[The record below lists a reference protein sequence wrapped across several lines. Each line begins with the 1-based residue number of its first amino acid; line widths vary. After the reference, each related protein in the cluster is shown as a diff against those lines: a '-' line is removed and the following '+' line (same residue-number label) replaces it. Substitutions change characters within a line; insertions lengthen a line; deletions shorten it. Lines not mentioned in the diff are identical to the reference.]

1 MDNNSADI
9 VFEDERWEEAGL
21 EGLAARAFGACF
33 AHLGMDPARYELALL
48 ACDDARIAVLNA
60 DFRAKPTPTNVLSWP
75 AEERAPA
82 TRGTHPDLPIA
93 GDGPPVELGDIA
105 ISYETCAAEADAAQ
119 KPLADHATHLLVH
132 GFLHLLG
139 YDHIFD
145 EDAALMEARE
155 AEILGTIGLS
165 NPYE

>member
-1 MDNNSADI
+1 MDNSGVDI
-9 VFEDERWEEAGL
+9 VFEDERWETAGL

-33 AHLGMDPARYELALL
+33 AHLGLEAGRFELALL
-48 ACDDARIAVLNA
+48 ACDDARIAVLNE

-75 AEERAPA
+75 SEERAPA
-82 TRGTHPDLPIA
+82 SPGARPELPKA
-93 GDGPPVELGDIA
+93 GDGPPCELGDIA
-105 ISYETCAAEADAAQ
+105 IAYETCAAEADAAQ
-119 KPLADHATHLLVH
+119 KPLADHITHLLVH

-139 YDHIFD
+139 YDHICD
-145 EDAALMEARE
+145 EDAALMEACE